1 MLAGEPPIGA
11 RTPHL
16 LRLTGTRALQPDTLA
31 RWSSEQSAI
40 HRVDPRVKLAVL
52 LSFILSIA
60 LLKHPSAAQLLTA
73 VLLLL
78 LLAVASRLPFRSLV
92 VRSLLVIPFVGP
104 FAAILFLSGDH
115 GRAWSV
121 LSKSYVSTS
130 AVLLAVSTT
139 PFPDLLAACKWF
151 RVPSMMVEVTQLIYR
166 YLFVLAS
173 QVQQMR
179 TAFAAR
185 CGSVGINAFFASSG
199 MVAVLFGR
207 SYRRAEFTHQAM
219 LARGFEGMLPDAA
232 FRRLRWTDFVTLVAG
247 LLFCVAL
254 HFFSK

>member
-1 MLAGEPPIGA
+1 MLAGEPLISA

-16 LRLTGTRALQPDTLA
+16 LRLTGARPLQPDTLA

-40 HRVDPRVKLAVL
+40 HRVDPRIKLAVL
-52 LSFILSIA
+52 LSFILSVA
-60 LLKHPSAAQLLTA
+60 LLKQPSATQLLTA
-73 VLLLL
+73 VLAL
-78 LLAVASRLPFRSLV
+78 ASRLPFRSLV
-92 VRSLLVIPFVGP
+92 ARSLLVVPFIGP

-115 GRAWSV
+115 MRAWSV
-121 LSKSYVSTS
+121 LSKSYLSTS

-173 QVQQMR
+173 QAQQMR

-185 CGSVGINAFFASSG
+185 CGSVGINAFLAASG

-219 LARGFEGMLPDAA
+219 LARGFEGMLPDSP
-232 FRRLRWTDFVTLVAG
+232 FRQLRWTDIVTLAGG

-254 HFFSK
+254 HFFSR